1 MLKQYYFDGINYSG
15 FEIDKKVED
24 KISFVISKLLSGL
37 ISEGE
42 YLTRLSIQATP
53 GTEIQVRKPA
63 TEEFTVI
70 GPGGVLE
77 IDMSN
82 VQQVTFGKNS
92 PIFNG
97 NVKNAFIRILA
108 DYGEGG

>member
-15 FEIDKKVED
+15 FDIGKEVED
-24 KISFVISKLLSGL
+24 VISKLLSGL

-53 GTEIQVRKPA
+53 GTEVQVRKPT

-97 NVKNAFIRILA
+97 RVKNAFIRILA

>member
-15 FEIDKKVED
+15 FDIDKEVED
-24 KISFVISKLLSGL
+24 KISFIISKLLSGL

-53 GTEIQVRKPA
+53 GTEIQVRKPT

-97 NVKNAFIRILA
+97 NVKHAFIRILA

>member
-1 MLKQYYFDGINYSG
+1 MLKQYYYESV
-15 FEIDKKVED
+15 IDKDELKEHP
-24 KISFVISKLLSGL
+24 LLQGL
-37 ISEGE
+37 LQEGE

-53 GTEIQVRKPA
+53 GTEVQVRKPA
-63 TEEFTVI
+63 TEEFTVV

-92 PIFNG
+92 PIFKG
-97 NVKNAFIRILA
+97 NIKNAFIRILA